1 MGVGARVGLR
11 VGDFV
16 GARVGDFVGARVGD
30 FVGARVGDCVGAR
43 VGDFVGA
50 RVGDFVGLG
59 DVSVLATTI
68 PWPHFPHVLGHAA
81 SALVRIPTFPRL
93 QYLARRRSLFAI
105 QPHFFRFL
113 RATRPTIAAVS
124 RHFSSSEGHGTP
136 QVTGQM
142 TADNGV
148 RYPGGGVQKVV
159 LADSALI
166 CI

>member
-1 MGVGARVGLR
+1 
-11 VGDFV
+11 
-16 GARVGDFVGARVGD
+16 
-30 FVGARVGDCVGAR
+30 

-50 RVGDFVGLG
+50 RVGDFVGL
-59 DVSVLATTI
+59 DNVSVLATNI
-68 PWPHFPHVLGHAA
+68 PWPHFPHVFGHAA
-81 SALVRIPTFPRL
+81 SPLVRIPTSPRL

-105 QPHFFRFL
+105 QLHFFRFL
-113 RATRPTIAAVS
+113 RATRPTMADVS
-124 RHFSSSEGHGTP
+124 LHLSSSEGQGTP

-159 LADSALI
+159 LADSALV